1 MNGKG
6 IVGRTYLPSVLEVVV
21 ASTSDVSGLTAIRYT
36 PGMHYSFS
44 SKMVTESGRV

>member
-21 ASTSDVSGLTAIRYT
+21 ASTSDVLGLTAIRYT
-36 PGMHYSFS
+36 PGMHSSFS
-44 SKMVTESGRV
+44 SKMVPESGRV